1 MGMLKTI
8 IVVLLV
14 SVIAPAFAAGPVE
27 TSVFAVQGVK
37 VDVTDTNAAIAK
49 QKALIAA
56 QMKAIVELATKLGDE
71 TAGIEIAKLT
81 EKDVMPLLK
90 SLSIE
95 QEKISPGHYEGVLT
109 VRFLPEKIRPIF
121 NRYGIEMPVAQG
133 QAMLVLP
140 VWSPAG
146 GAPAT
151 LWDENP
157 WRKAWLSLDAQQAQ
171 IPIIIPLGDADDAAI
186 LSALDALNNDPVK
199 LEALRRR
206 YDVKTLLVAFAE
218 PAEGGGIHARMIGK
232 SPLGKMTFDKVYIAD
247 SGTDTDSAA
256 LAAQRFHQVMLDKFK
271 SDQAKVVAANA
282 EKQASA
288 GPQAVTITIAF
299 DSPTQWNGLRSKVLA
314 APGVVALNLSS
325 LDVGGA
331 AAKLTYSGV
340 IDDMVGNFA
349 AVGLQFSHDSGA
361 WVVQAQ

>member
-8 IVVLLV
+8 IWIWLVALV
-14 SVIAPAFAAGPVE
+14 SPAFAAGPVE
-27 TSVFAVQGVK
+27 TSVFAVQGVA

-56 QMKAIVELATKLGDE
+56 QMKAIVVLAEKLGN
-71 TAGIEIAKLT
+71 AGVGIELAKLT
-81 EKDVMPLLK
+81 EKEVVPLLK

-95 QEKISPGHYEGVLT
+95 QEKISPGRYEGILT

-121 NRYGIEMPVAQG
+121 NRYGIEMPASQG

-140 VWSPAG
+140 VWSPAA

-151 LWDENP
+151 LWDDNP

-186 LSALDALNNDPVK
+186 LTALDAINNDPVK

-232 SPLGKMTFDKVYIAD
+232 SPLGKMTFDKIYTAD
-247 SGTDTDSAA
+247 SGTDTDSAI
-256 LAAQRFHQVMLDKFK
+256 LAAQRFHQVMLDKHK
-271 SDQAKVVAANA
+271 SDQVKVAAATA
-282 EKQASA
+282 EKQAAA
-288 GPQAVTITIAF
+288 GPQTVMITIAF
-299 DSPTQWNGLRSKVLA
+299 DSPTQWNGLRAKVLA
-314 APGVVALNLSS
+314 APGVLALNLSS

-331 AAKLTYSGV
+331 AAKLTFSGV
-340 IDDMVGNFA
+340 IDDMVGNFQ
-349 AVGLQFSHDSGA
+349 AVGLQFSHASGA
-361 WVVQAQ
+361 WVIQAK